1 MYGWTGTILR
11 IDLSSGKVTREA
23 LDPQVAREYIGA
35 RGLGGHIIRSE
46 VDPKTDALSPANKL
60 VFATGPLTGT
70 FAPSAG
76 RYNVVTKSP
85 LNECLA
91 ASNSG
96 GAFGPELKYA
106 GYDAVIV
113 EGKAK
118 KPVYLWIKDD
128 EVEIRDAAA
137 VWGKTVP
144 DTTDTDPRR
153 DRRRGQGGLHRPGRR
168 APGPGRQHH
177 ERHAP
182 RRRAHRRRRGDGLQ
196 EPQGRGRGRHRRRQ
210 GRRPRGL
217 PGRGAQGAA
226 R

>member
-1 MYGWTGTILR
+1 MYGWTGTLLR
-11 IDLSSGKVTREA
+11 VDLSSGKVTREA
-23 LDPQVAREYIGA
+23 LDPKVAREYIGA
-35 RGLGGHIIRSE
+35 RGLGGYIIRSE
-46 VDPKTDALSPANKL
+46 VDPKVDALSPANKL

-76 RYNVVTKSP
+76 RYNVVTKGP
-85 LNECLA
+85 LNDTLA

-128 EVEIRDAAA
+128 AVEIRDA
-137 VWGKTVP
+137 GGRLGQHRP
-144 DTTDTDPRR
+144 RHHGHDPRG
-153 DRRRGQGGLHRPGRR
+153 DRRRGQGRLHRPGRR
-168 APGPGRQHH
+168 APGHGRQHH

-196 EPQGRGRGRHRRRQ
+196 EPQGRRRGRQRRGHRRRPRRLH
-210 GRRPRGL
+210 GRR
-217 PGRGAQGAA
+217 A
-226 R
+226 

>member
-23 LDPQVAREYIGA
+23 LDPQVARQYIGA
-35 RGLGGHIIRSE
+35 RGLGGYIVRSE

-76 RYNVVTKSP
+76 RYNVVTKGP
-85 LNECLA
+85 LNGSLA

-113 EGKAK
+113 EGQAQ
-118 KPVYLWIKDD
+118 
-128 EVEIRDAAA
+128 
-137 VWGKTVP
+137 KTV
-144 DTTDTDPRR
+144 
-153 DRRRGQGGLHRPGRR
+153 
-168 APGPGRQHH
+168 
-177 ERHAP
+177 
-182 RRRAHRRRRGDGLQ
+182 
-196 EPQGRGRGRHRRRQ
+196 
-210 GRRPRGL
+210 
-217 PGRGAQGAA
+217 
-226 R
+226 